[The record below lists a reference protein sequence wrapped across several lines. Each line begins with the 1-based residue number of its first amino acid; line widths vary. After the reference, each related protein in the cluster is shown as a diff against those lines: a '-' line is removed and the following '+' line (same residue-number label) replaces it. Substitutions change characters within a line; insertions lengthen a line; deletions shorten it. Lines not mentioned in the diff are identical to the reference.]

1 MTDAS
6 SARPPV
12 TANFINPEAMHRPT
26 GYTHVVEVT
35 AGRPV
40 YIAGQVALDPTGAIV
55 GPGDIR
61 AQARQVFDNLRTAL
75 QAVGAGFEQVVKL
88 TYYVVDATQLPVV
101 REVRD
106 QYVNTQQP
114 PASTAVEIRRLVQ
127 EDLLIE
133 VEAVAVVAS
142 FQPMTATA

>member
-6 SARPPV
+6 SAQLPV
-12 TANFINPEAMHRPT
+12 TANFINPETMHHPA

-40 YIAGQVALDPTGAIV
+40 YIAGQVALGPDGELV

-61 AQARQVFDNLRTAL
+61 AQARQVFENLKVAL
-75 QAVGAGFEQVVKL
+75 GSVGAGFEQVVKL
-88 TYYVVDATQLPVV
+88 NFYLVDATQLPAV

-106 QYVNTQQP
+106 QYVDTARP
-114 PASTAVEIRRLVQ
+114 PASTAVEVRGLAL
-127 EDLLIE
+127 EGLLIE
-133 VEAVAVVAS
+133 VEAVAVV
-142 FQPMTATA
+142 Q

>member
-55 GPGDIR
+55 GPGDIG

-88 TYYVVDATQLPVV
+88 TYYLVDATQLPVV

-114 PASTAVEIRRLVQ
+114 PASIAVEIRRLVQ

-133 VEAVAVVAS
+133 VEAVAVIAS

>member
-12 TANFINPEAMHRPT
+12 TANFINPEAIHRPT

-88 TYYVVDATQLPVV
+88 TYYLVDATQLPVV

-133 VEAVAVVAS
+133 VEAVAVIAS

>member
-6 SARPPV
+6 SAQIPV
-12 TANFINPEAMHRPT
+12 TANFINPEAMHRPA

-40 YIAGQVALDPTGAIV
+40 YIAGQVALDRSGAIV

-61 AQARQVFDNLRTAL
+61 TQARQVFDNLQAGL

-88 TYYVVDATQLPVV
+88 TYYLVDATQLPVV
-101 REVRD
+101 REIRD
-106 QYVNTQQP
+106 RYVNTQQP
-114 PASTAVEIRRLVQ
+114 PASTAVEVRRLVRD
-127 EDLLIE
+127 DLLLE
-133 VEAVAVVAS
+133 VEAVAVIAS

>member
-6 SARPPV
+6 STQIPV

-40 YIAGQVALDPTGAIV
+40 YIAGQVALDPSGAIV
-55 GPGDIR
+55 GPGDIHT
-61 AQARQVFDNLRTAL
+61 QTRQVFDNLQAAL

-88 TYYVVDATQLPVV
+88 TYYLVDATKLPVV
-101 REVRD
+101 RESATSTSTPGSHRPA
-106 QYVNTQQP
+106 P
-114 PASTAVEIRRLVQ
+114 PSTSRSGDWSE
-127 EDLLIE
+127 
-133 VEAVAVVAS
+133 
-142 FQPMTATA
+142 MTCSSRSRPSQ

>member
-12 TANFINPEAMHRPT
+12 TANFINPQTMHHPA
-26 GYTHVVEVT
+26 GYTHLVEVT

-40 YIAGQVALDPTGAIV
+40 YIAGQVALDPTGALV

-61 AQARQVFDNLRTAL
+61 AQARQVFDNLQAAL

-88 TYYVVDATQLPVV
+88 TYTWSTPPSSPWFARSATSTSTPGSH
-101 REVRD
+101 RPA
-106 QYVNTQQP
+106 P
-114 PASTAVEIRRLVQ
+114 PSRS
-127 EDLLIE
+127 DGW
-133 VEAVAVVAS
+133 S
-142 FQPMTATA
+142 ATTCSSRSKRSP